1 MSKVLEDLRVATLAP
16 GVVVVSWSKPDAKLT
31 PAEQAVLSL
40 VAQGLSN
47 TEIAAQRGT
56 SVRTV
61 ANLLARAYKRL
72 GVGSRTSATATL
84 ALGNRAPPSS
94 LPRSA

>member
-1 MSKVLEDLRVATLAP
+1 MSKVLKDLRVATLAP
-16 GVVVVSWSKPDAKLT
+16 GIVVVSWSKPEAKLT
-31 PAEQAVLSL
+31 PAEQAVLEL

-47 TEIAAQRGT
+47 TEIAARRGT

-72 GVGSRTSATATL
+72 GVGSRTSATATM
-84 ALGNRAPPSS
+84 ALNKPATATSS
-94 LPRSA
+94 RQ